1 MMALIGNSGIF
12 FLVFHFLVWLPTP
25 INSLYSTSLGP
36 SNGNGAKEESAAN
49 GEAHSLNGFKRVTHR
64 IRRGDTLG
72 KLLRPYG
79 LSGKEQEN
87 WVRSIRKQYS
97 PRRLRPGQEIYFY
110 FSTNG
115 HTNNGHSN
123 NGHTQPGKNGKSQ
136 SNGNRHL
143 RALALELNE
152 DWVLNW
158 ELGDQGI
165 VFRKEQRPYEV
176 EVKTVA
182 GTITDTL
189 YESGQRLGLH
199 LEVLSQFVDIFGW
212 DVNFQIDIRQGD
224 FFRVLYERKY
234 RTEGK
239 KKESFRVLA
248 AELTAGGEKHF
259 GFYFEKEDGDGGY
272 FDRQGKSLAR
282 TFLRYPVQFSRISS
296 SFSHR
301 RLHPILKVRRAH
313 HGIDFVAKR
322 GTPVRAV
329 GDGRVTYAGWKR
341 GGYGR
346 FIEIQHGTAYRTRY
360 AHLNGYARGIRR
372 GMKVKKGQIIGYVGC
387 SGRCTGSH
395 LHFEMYK
402 NQRYVN
408 PLKIKLPRE
417 EKIEPALREV
427 FENAKQLVLT
437 RLKPISHSNSL
448 NGSQP
453 SRWH

>member
-1 MMALIGNSGIF
+1 MALIGNSGIL
-12 FLVFHFLVWLPTP
+12 FLFFHFLVWLPTP
-25 INSLYSTSLGP
+25 INSLHATSLGS
-36 SNGNGAKEESAAN
+36 SNGNGAREKSAQN
-49 GEAHSLNGFKRVTHR
+49 GLTHSLNGFERVRHR

-72 KLLRPYG
+72 NLLRPYG
-79 LSGKEQEN
+79 LSGTEQNN

-97 PRRLRPGQEIYFY
+97 PRRLRPGQEIIFY

-115 HTNNGHSN
+115 HEKNGHSN
-123 NGHTQPGKNGKSQ
+123 NGHSQSGKKGKAQ
-136 SNGNRHL
+136 SNGRKHL
-143 RALALELNE
+143 RALALELDE

-158 ELGDQGI
+158 ELGDEGI
-165 VFRKEQRPYEV
+165 IFRKVQRPYEV
-176 EVKTVA
+176 EVKAVA

-189 YESGQRLGLH
+189 YESGERLGLH
-199 LEVLSQFVDIFGW
+199 PEVVSQLVDIFGW
-212 DVNFQIDIRQGD
+212 EVNFQTDLREGD
-224 FFRVLYERKY
+224 SFRVLYERKY

-248 AELTAGGEKHF
+248 AELTATGKRRF
-259 GFYFEKEDGDGGY
+259 AFYFEKENGDGGY

-346 FIEIQHGTAYRTRY
+346 FIEIRHGSSFRTRY
-360 AHLNGYARGIRR
+360 AHLNGYVRGMRR
-372 GMKVKKGQIIGYVGC
+372 GRKVKKGQIIGYVGC

-408 PLKIKLPRE
+408 PLKIRLPRE
-417 EKIEPALREV
+417 EKIAPDLWEV
-427 FENAKQLVLT
+427 FENAKEMILT
-437 RLKPISHSNSL
+437 KLNPTSGSGAF
-448 NGSQP
+448 NGSHP
-453 SRWH
+453 SHWH

>member
-1 MMALIGNSGIF
+1 MMALIGKSGIL
-12 FLVFHFLVWLPTP
+12 FLSFCFLVWSPTP
-25 INSLYSTSLGP
+25 INSLHAASLGP
-36 SNGNGAKEESAAN
+36 SNGNGAQEKSAQN
-49 GEAHSLNGFKRVTHR
+49 GLTPSINGFERVTHR

-72 KLLRPYG
+72 NLLRRYG
-79 LSGKEQEN
+79 LSGKEQDT
-87 WVRSIRKQYS
+87 WVRSIRKQFS
-97 PRRLRPGQEIYFY
+97 PRRLRPGREIYFY

-115 HTNNGHSN
+115 HASDVHSN
-123 NGHTQPGKNGKSQ
+123 NGHSQTGEKDKTQSYGRK
-136 SNGNRHL
+136 HL
-143 RALALELNE
+143 NALALELDK

-158 ELGDQGI
+158 ELGDEGI
-165 VFRKEQRPYEV
+165 VFRKVQKPYEV

-189 YESGQRLGLH
+189 HESGERFGLH
-199 LEVLSQFVDIFGW
+199 LDVVSQLVDIFGW
-212 DVNFQIDIRQGD
+212 EINFQNDLREGD
-224 FFRVLYERKY
+224 SFRVLYERKY
-234 RTEGK
+234 RKEGT

-248 AELTAGGEKHF
+248 AELSAGGGKRF
-259 GFYFEKEDGDGGY
+259 AFYFEKENGDGGY
-272 FDRQGKSLAR
+272 FDRQGKSLSR

-301 RLHPILKVRRAH
+301 RLHPILKVKRPHR
-313 HGIDFVAKR
+313 GIDFVAKR

-346 FIEIQHGTAYRTRY
+346 FIEIRHGSAFRTRY
-360 AHLNGYARGIRR
+360 AHLNGYARGIRK

-395 LHFEMYK
+395 LHFEMYQ

-408 PLKIKLPRE
+408 PLKTGLPRE
-417 EKIEPALREV
+417 EKIEPALWGV
-427 FENAKQLVLT
+427 FESARELILTQLNPNS
-437 RLKPISHSNSL
+437 RSGSL

-453 SRWH
+453 SHRH

>member
-1 MMALIGNSGIF
+1 MMALIGNSGILL
-12 FLVFHFLVWLPTP
+12 LVFHFLVWLPTP
-25 INSLYSTSLGP
+25 INPLHATSLGL
-36 SNGNGAKEESAAN
+36 SNGNGAKQESAEN
-49 GEAHSLNGFKRVTHR
+49 GKTHSLNGFERVTHR

-115 HTNNGHSN
+115 HAN
-123 NGHTQPGKNGKSQ
+123 NGHTQPGENGNGQ
-136 SNGNRHL
+136 SNGKRHL
-143 RALALELNE
+143 RALALELDE

-158 ELGDQGI
+158 ELQDQGI
-165 VFRKEQRPYEV
+165 VFRKVQRPYEV
-176 EVKTVA
+176 EVKAAA
-182 GTITDTL
+182 GSITDTL
-189 YESGQRLGLH
+189 YESGERLGLH
-199 LEVLSQFVDIFGW
+199 PEVLSQFVDIFGW
-212 DVNFQIDIRQGD
+212 EVNFQTDLREGD
-224 FFRVLYERKY
+224 SFRVLYERKY

-259 GFYFEKEDGDGGY
+259 GIYFEKEDGDGGY

-296 SFSHR
+296 TFSHR
-301 RLHPILKVRRAH
+301 RFHPILKVRRAH
-313 HGIDFVAKR
+313 RGIDFVAKR

-346 FIEIQHGTAYRTRY
+346 FIEIQHGSAFRTRY

-372 GMKVKKGQIIGYVGC
+372 GSKVKKGQIIGYVGC
-387 SGRCTGSH
+387 SGRCTGTH

-408 PLKIKLPRE
+408 PLKIRLPRE

-427 FENAKQLVLT
+427 FENAKQLILT
-437 RLKPISHSNSL
+437 QLNPSSRSGSL

-453 SRWH
+453 SNWH